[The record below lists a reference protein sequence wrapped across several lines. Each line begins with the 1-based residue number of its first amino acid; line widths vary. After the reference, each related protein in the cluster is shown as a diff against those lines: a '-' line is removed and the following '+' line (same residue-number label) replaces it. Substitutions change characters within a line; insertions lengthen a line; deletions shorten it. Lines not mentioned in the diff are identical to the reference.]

1 MALLRR
7 LFYRK
12 PPDRLLEI
20 ADRVY
25 VFDCCFSTETME
37 QFEYKNYL
45 DNIVLQLREQFVDS
59 SLMVF
64 NFRDEGKSLVSG
76 LFSLY
81 GITVKDYPC
90 QYLGCPL
97 LPLEMVLHF
106 LRLSERW
113 LMLEGQQNFLLMHC
127 EKGGWPVLAFM
138 LAGLLLYMKQYN
150 GEERT
155 LVMVYKQAP
164 KELLQMLTTLNPQP
178 SHLRYLQYICKM
190 DDELEWPIQPIPFT
204 LDCVIL
210 REVPNFDG
218 VGGCRPIVR
227 VYGQDFLTV
236 DKRCNVMLPPS
247 KPRKHARRYKQQ
259 ADNISVKLN
268 VGSCVQ
274 GDVVLECLHIDDSL
288 EDERL
293 MFRVMFNT
301 YFIQSHILPLN
312 FENIDVSWD
321 AEQRFTK
328 KFKAEVLFSEFDG
341 ESDASIEVA
350 SDYDDEVEVGSID
363 VFFEAVEI
371 FSNLDSQEGQR
382 DAEILSITS
391 TECSPR
397 AELMKTAPF
406 SHFDM
411 EIGLGGSQKNKIDG
425 MVLSLE
431 KSDEKCTSAEGDI
444 IQNNI
449 TRVVRSSSANTT
461 DGDRDTMNSSCYG
474 GKVDGCIV
482 EKNNS
487 NKEILTDSNEDSGI
501 ENVLVKEVIIS
512 ETNSLKDIQMIKEVI
527 ISEVTTSKPV
537 IEVDTIGTELS
548 DVVHNSE
555 TITHAEANNEEE
567 VLVTLKQNEGDNLVE
582 ECIYYGNSIMIK
594 PEKYRK
600 KEKSIIG
607 STIGV
612 VPDSTEENSRVGLLL
627 SVKPHLDST
636 GTYHDLNSPLQK
648 IDLLNV
654 SNTNC
659 VEEQTK
665 GMEASISNSY
675 GQPSN
680 LSSLNLQPQGSSF
693 QANGDPTCANTSTD
707 ANESTQLELKR
718 KSFLSLSTSSIFSPL
733 SPRRN
738 LLRSTSTDLSFLSPL
753 QTKSNQ
759 HSIPCSSGRDD
770 FASSYGPPPNIPCT
784 SLRTSKVSSL
794 VHPSLRP
801 LRTVS
806 SLSQSSFEEYLDI
819 SPPSPT
825 FHEKHQQHFNLD
837 PPSLIPPWQL
847 RLAKTKE
854 NEIYPCTL
862 SFLPLSPSNKY
873 AHHPPFPPP
882 PPPPHVLCTQN
893 NSRTQIS
900 EYEQGRVE
908 GPCPS
913 SSYGQSILNS
923 HDVSLS
929 LPQKDSSCIAI
940 TNGPSSSNYVEEVPM
955 ETILNQPTL
964 SIPLEACKDEL
975 LHCKENGG
983 IPIPPPPPPLCDHAK
998 KYTRI
1003 PLPPP
1008 PPEGSHGI
1016 LATTS
1021 TELIDAGP
1029 QLPPLSHL
1037 EWKRCPHH
1045 PPERPH
1051 YLPGE
1056 VGGAPSPPSPPPP
1069 QRENTSVGIQGGI
1082 PPLPPPLPPTLGDY
1096 GVAPPPPSIGAG
1108 APPPPPPPGGIT
1120 GVPPPPPIG
1129 GLGGHQ
1135 APPAPPLPEG
1145 IGGVP
1150 PPPPV
1155 GGLGGPP
1162 APPPPA
1168 GFRGGTPPPNAH
1180 GGVAPPPPPP
1190 RGHGGVGGPPTPP
1203 GAPAPPMPPG
1213 VPGGPPPPPGGRG
1226 LPAPPGGRGVVGHG
1240 LTRSLGLNSAATARR
1255 STLKPLHWV
1264 KVTRAMHGSLWAEI
1278 QKQADANSHSEFDV
1292 KELESLFAIAPKT
1305 KGGSKSDGASKSLG
1319 SKPDKVHLID
1329 LRRANN
1335 TEIMLT
1341 KIKMPLPDMMSAALA
1356 LDDSV
1361 LDADQL
1367 ENLIKFCPTKEEMEL
1382 LKNYTGDKE
1391 TLGKCEQFFLE
1402 LMKVPRVESKFRI
1415 FAFKIQ
1421 FQSQIRDVRKN
1432 LLTVSSACEELR
1444 GSEKLKVI
1452 MEKILFLGNKLN
1464 QGTPRGQALGF
1475 RLDSLLKLTDTRA
1488 NNSRMTLMHFLCKGL
1503 ADKSPHLLDFYE
1515 EFVNL
1520 EAASKLQLKALAE
1533 EQQAVVK
1540 GLQKVE
1546 QELAA
1551 SESDGPVSEVFR
1563 KTLKEFTDASG
1574 ADVRSLSALYAEV
1587 GKSADALAY
1596 YFGEDPAKCPFEQVT
1611 STLLNFVGLFRKAHE
1626 ENIKQIEAD
1635 KKKAQKEAEKEAN
1648 QDRTPVKS
1656 KDGLVDRSPRS
1667 PFK

>member
-247 KPRKHARRYKQQ
+247 KPRKHARRYKQ

-594 PEKYRK
+594 PEKNRK

-612 VPDSTEENSRVGLLL
+612 VPDSTEENARVGLLL

-738 LLRSTSTDLSFLSPL
+738 LLRSTSTDLPFLSPL

-784 SLRTSKVSSL
+784 SLRTSKVSLL

-1264 KVTRAMHGSLWAEI
+1264 KVTRAMQGSLWAEI

-1520 EAASKLQLKALAE
+1520 EAASK
-1533 EQQAVVK
+1533 
-1540 GLQKVE
+1540 
-1546 QELAA
+1546 
-1551 SESDGPVSEVFR
+1551 
-1563 KTLKEFTDASG
+1563 TLKEFTDASG

-1648 QDRTPVKS
+1648 QDRIF
-1656 KDGLVDRSPRS
+1656 GM
-1667 PFK
+1667 